1 MKPRSCILG
10 IITTNYLLPATQQ
23 QKTNMKIL
31 DSFKNIKGNYS
42 ARKLSAFVAVATSIY
57 ITARLIPEAA
67 QIDALYAWLIFAAVC
82 MGIVTVEQIVNLR
95 SNTQQPKVDMR
106 EEGAGC

>member
-1 MKPRSCILG
+1 
-10 IITTNYLLPATQQ
+10 
-23 QKTNMKIL
+23 MKIL
-31 DSFKNIKGNYS
+31 ASFKNIKGNYS
-42 ARKLSAFVAVATSIY
+42 ARKLSAFVAVVTAIY
-57 ITARLIPEAA
+57 ITARLIPATA

-95 SNTQQPKVDMR
+95 SGPTQGPSDGPIQDRR

>member
-1 MKPRSCILG
+1 
-10 IITTNYLLPATQQ
+10 
-23 QKTNMKIL
+23 MKIL

-57 ITARLIPEAA
+57 ITARLIPAAA

-95 SNTQQPKVDMR
+95 SNTITEPKVDRR

>member
-1 MKPRSCILG
+1 MDCRILALQL
-10 IITTNYLLPATQQ
+10 TTYYSLQQ
-23 QKTNMKIL
+23 QKINMKIL

-95 SNTQQPKVDMR
+95 SNTPTEPRVDMR

>member
-1 MKPRSCILG
+1 
-10 IITTNYLLPATQQ
+10 
-23 QKTNMKIL
+23 MKIL
-31 DSFKNIKGNYS
+31 QSFKNIKGNYS

-57 ITARLIPEAA
+57 ITARLIPEAS

-95 SNTQQPKVDMR
+95 SNTPTPQPKVDRR

>member
-1 MKPRSCILG
+1 
-10 IITTNYLLPATQQ
+10 
-23 QKTNMKIL
+23 MKIL
-31 DSFKNIKGNYS
+31 QSFKNIKGNYS

-95 SNTQQPKVDMR
+95 SNTQAPATKVDMR

>member
-1 MKPRSCILG
+1 
-10 IITTNYLLPATQQ
+10 
-23 QKTNMKIL
+23 MKIL
-31 DSFKNIKGNYS
+31 QSFKNIKGNYS

-57 ITARLIPEAA
+57 ITARLIPAAA

-95 SNTQQPKVDMR
+95 SNAPQSQPKIDRR

>member
-1 MKPRSCILG
+1 
-10 IITTNYLLPATQQ
+10 
-23 QKTNMKIL
+23 MKIL
-31 DSFKNIKGNYS
+31 ASFKNSKGNYS
-42 ARKLSAFVAVATSIY
+42 ARKLSAFVAVATAIY

-95 SNTQQPKVDMR
+95 SNTSPTEPKTDRR

>member
-1 MKPRSCILG
+1 
-10 IITTNYLLPATQQ
+10 
-23 QKTNMKIL
+23 
-31 DSFKNIKGNYS
+31 
-42 ARKLSAFVAVATSIY
+42 LSAFVAVATSIY

-95 SNTQQPKVDMR
+95 NNTPTEPRVDRR